1 MYAQGRGVE
10 KDSLLAVNLYIRS
23 AKNGYSESLDNLSL
37 IVDLEINTAKRER
50 EAAEER
56 ADQSRKE
63 MVEAEYEMV
72 EAEHVHTQTVVE
84 LKDQLTELRNQVA
97 KAQQHAAKHET
108 ADLL

>member
-50 EAAEER
+50 EAAEARDGSALAAALRHNKTHRFKISKRISDTWREGELWLAR
-56 ADQSRKE
+56 
-63 MVEAEYEMV
+63 M
-72 EAEHVHTQTVVE
+72 HTHAVRS
-84 LKDQLTELRNQVA
+84 LT
-97 KAQQHAAKHET
+97 
-108 ADLL
+108 

>member
-56 ADQSRKE
+56 AARPHGRLFTLHRGLPAAASR
-63 MVEAEYEMV
+63 
-72 EAEHVHTQTVVE
+72 
-84 LKDQLTELRNQVA
+84 RICC
-97 KAQQHAAKHET
+97 
-108 ADLL
+108 